1 MLIKLFFLL
10 LYLSIG
16 RFFVKKVLFFLT
28 SLFSFSG
35 TTFADGGPKPWQL
48 GFRPPA
54 TSTMEKV
61 VQFHDSFINPIII
74 AIALFVIGLMVY
86 IIVRFSEKNNPKPT
100 KTTHNTTL
108 EVLWTAIPAIILII
122 IAIPAFKLLYYSHY
136 NPNTEMTIKA
146 IGNQWYWSYEYPD
159 HGIAFDSNML
169 CGTKE
174 ECDEL
179 SKETGKKY
187 VRLLDVDEPVVLP
200 VNTKIKVIATATDV
214 IHSFSVSAFGI
225 KIDGV
230 PGRAQDTWFEIL
242 KEGTYYGQCS
252 ELCGMLHGFMPIT
265 VKAVSDSEFDNWVQ
279 NKKAEAK
286 KNEEIKKVEIIK

>member
-1 MLIKLFFLL
+1 M
-10 LYLSIG
+10 
-16 RFFVKKVLFFLT
+16 KKVLFFLT

-61 VQFHDSFINPIII
+61 VEFHDSFINPIII

>member
-1 MLIKLFFLL
+1 MC
-10 LYLSIG
+10 IG
-16 RFFVKKVLFFLT
+16 RIFVKKVLFFLT

-35 TTFADGGPKPWQL
+35 SVFADGGPKPWQL

-61 VQFHDSFINPIII
+61 VEFHDSFINPIII

-108 EVLWTAIPAIILII
+108 EVLWTAIPTIILII

-174 ECDEL
+174 ECDEI
-179 SKETGKKY
+179 SKETGEKH
-187 VRLLDVDEPVVLP
+187 VRLLDVDEPLVLP
-200 VNTKIKVIATATDV
+200 VNKKIKVIATATDV

-242 KEGTYYGQCS
+242 NEGTYYGQCS
-252 ELCGMLHGFMPIT
+252 ELCGMLHGFMPIK

>member
-1 MLIKLFFLL
+1 M
-10 LYLSIG
+10 
-16 RFFVKKVLFFLT
+16 KKVLFFLT

-279 NKKAEAK
+279 NKKAAAK

>member
-1 MLIKLFFLL
+1 M
-10 LYLSIG
+10 
-16 RFFVKKVLFFLT
+16 KKVLFFLT

-108 EVLWTAIPAIILII
+108 EVLWTAIPTIILII

-187 VRLLDVDEPVVLP
+187 VRLLDVDEPIVVP
-200 VNTKIKVIATATDV
+200 VNKKIKVIATATDV

-230 PGRAQDTWFEIL
+230 PGRAQDTWFEVL

-252 ELCGMLHGFMPIT
+252 ELCGMLHGFMPVM

>member
-1 MLIKLFFLL
+1 M
-10 LYLSIG
+10 
-16 RFFVKKVLFFLT
+16 KKVLFFLT

-61 VQFHDSFINPIII
+61 VEFHDSFINPIII

-159 HGIAFDSNML
+159 HGITFDSNML

-179 SKETGKKY
+179 SKETGKNY
-187 VRLLDVDEPVVLP
+187 VRLLDVDEPLVLP
-200 VNTKIKVIATATDV
+200 VNKKIKVIATATDV

-252 ELCGMLHGFMPIT
+252 ELCGMLHGFMPVM

-279 NKKAEAK
+279 NKKAAAK
-286 KNEEIKKVEIIK
+286 KNEEIKKVEIFK

>member
-1 MLIKLFFLL
+1 MC
-10 LYLSIG
+10 IG
-16 RFFVKKVLFFLT
+16 RIFVKKVLFFLT

-35 TTFADGGPKPWQL
+35 SVFADGGPKPWQL

-61 VQFHDSFINPIII
+61 VEFHDSFINPIII

-174 ECDEL
+174 ECDEM
-179 SKETGKKY
+179 SKETGKKH
-187 VRLLDVDEPVVLP
+187 VRLLDVDEPLVLP
-200 VNTKIKVIATATDV
+200 VNKKIKVIATATDV

-242 KEGTYYGQCS
+242 NEGTYYGQCS
-252 ELCGMLHGFMPIT
+252 ELCGMLHGFMPVM

>member
-1 MLIKLFFLL
+1 M
-10 LYLSIG
+10 
-16 RFFVKKVLFFLT
+16 KKVLFFLT

-35 TTFADGGPKPWQL
+35 SIFADGGPKPWQL

-174 ECDEL
+174 ECDEM
-179 SKETGKKY
+179 SKETGKNH
-187 VRLLDVDEPVVLP
+187 VRLLDVDEPLVLP
-200 VNTKIKVIATATDV
+200 VNKKIKVIATATDV

-242 KEGTYYGQCS
+242 NEGTYYGQCS
-252 ELCGMLHGFMPIT
+252 ELCGMLHGFMPIK

>member
-1 MLIKLFFLL
+1 MC
-10 LYLSIG
+10 IG
-16 RFFVKKVLFFLT
+16 RIFVKKVLFFLT

-35 TTFADGGPKPWQL
+35 SVFADGGPKPWQL

-61 VQFHDSFINPIII
+61 VEFHDSFINPIII

-179 SKETGKKY
+179 SKETGKNY
-187 VRLLDVDEPVVLP
+187 VRLLDVDEPLVLP
-200 VNTKIKVIATATDV
+200 VNKKIKVIATATDV

-230 PGRAQDTWFEIL
+230 PGRVQDTWFEIL

>member
-1 MLIKLFFLL
+1 MCK
-10 LYLSIG
+10 G
-16 RFFVKKVLFFLT
+16 RLFVKKVLFFLT

-54 TSTMEKV
+54 TTTMEEV
-61 VQFHDSFINPIII
+61 VRFHDSFINPIII
-74 AIALFVIGLMVY
+74 AIAVFVIALMVY
-86 IIVRFSEKNNPKPT
+86 IIIRFSEKNNPKPT

-174 ECDEL
+174 ECDEM
-179 SKETGKKY
+179 SKETGKKH
-187 VRLLDVDEPVVLP
+187 VRLLDVDEPLVLP
-200 VNTKIKVIATATDV
+200 VNKKIKVIATASDV

-242 KEGTYYGQCS
+242 NEGTYYGQCS
-252 ELCGMLHGFMPIT
+252 ELCGMLHGFMPVM

>member
-1 MLIKLFFLL
+1 
-10 LYLSIG
+10 
-16 RFFVKKVLFFLT
+16 VKKVLFFLT

-35 TTFADGGPKPWQL
+35 SVFADGGPKPWQL

-54 TSTMEKV
+54 TTTMEKV
-61 VQFHDSFINPIII
+61 VEFHDSFINPIII

-159 HGIAFDSNML
+159 HGITFDSNML

-174 ECDEL
+174 ECDEI
-179 SKETGKKY
+179 SKETGKNH
-187 VRLLDVDEPVVLP
+187 VRLLDVDEPLVLP
-200 VNTKIKVIATATDV
+200 VNKKIKVIATATDV

-230 PGRAQDTWFEIL
+230 PGRAQDTWFEIIN
-242 KEGTYYGQCS
+242 EGTYYGQCS
-252 ELCGMLHGFMPIT
+252 ELCGMLHGFMPIK
-265 VKAVSDSEFDNWVQ
+265 VRAVSESEFDNWVQ
-279 NKKAEAK
+279 NKKAAAK

>member
-1 MLIKLFFLL
+1 MC
-10 LYLSIG
+10 IG
-16 RFFVKKVLFFLT
+16 RIFVKKVLFFLT

-35 TTFADGGPKPWQL
+35 SVVADGGPKPWQL

-108 EVLWTAIPAIILII
+108 EVLWTAIPTIILII

-174 ECDEL
+174 ECDEM
-179 SKETGKKY
+179 SKETGKKH
-187 VRLLDVDEPVVLP
+187 VRLLDVDEPLVLP
-200 VNTKIKVIATATDV
+200 VNKKIKVIATASDV

-242 KEGTYYGQCS
+242 NEGTYYGQCS
-252 ELCGMLHGFMPIT
+252 ELCGMLHGFMPIK

>member
-1 MLIKLFFLL
+1 MGRFLLFLSFFLNTAN
-10 LYLSIG
+10 IG
-16 RFFVKKVLFFLT
+16 
-28 SLFSFSG
+28 
-35 TTFADGGPKPWQL
+35 FAGAGPQPWQL

-54 TSTMEKV
+54 TPTMEKV
-61 VQFHDSFINPIII
+61 VAFHDYFINPIII
-74 AIALFVIGLMVY
+74 AIALFVIGLMAY

-100 KTTHNTTL
+100 KVTHNPIL
-108 EVLWTAIPAIILII
+108 EIVWTVVPAIILIA
-122 IAIPAFKLLYYSHY
+122 IAIPAFRLLYYSHY
-136 NPNTEMTIKA
+136 NPNTEMTLKA

-174 ECDEL
+174 ECDEM
-179 SKETGKKY
+179 SKETGKQY
-187 VRLLDVDEPVVLP
+187 VRLLDVDEPIVVP
-200 VNTKIKVIATATDV
+200 VNKKIKVIATATDV

-230 PGRAQDTWFEIL
+230 PGRAQDTWFEVL

-252 ELCGMLHGFMPIT
+252 ELCGMLHGFMPIV
-265 VKAVSDSEFDNWVQ
+265 VKAVSETEYNEWVQ
-279 NKKAEAK
+279 AKKAAAK

>member
-1 MLIKLFFLL
+1 MC
-10 LYLSIG
+10 IG
-16 RFFVKKVLFFLT
+16 RIFVKKVLFFLT

-35 TTFADGGPKPWQL
+35 SVFADGGPKPWQL

-108 EVLWTAIPAIILII
+108 EVLWTAIPTIILII

-174 ECDEL
+174 ECDEM
-179 SKETGKKY
+179 SKETGKKH
-187 VRLLDVDEPVVLP
+187 VRLLDVDEPLVLP
-200 VNTKIKVIATATDV
+200 VNKKIKVIATASDV

-242 KEGTYYGQCS
+242 NEGTYYGQCS
-252 ELCGMLHGFMPIT
+252 ELCGMLHGFMPVM

>member
-1 MLIKLFFLL
+1 M
-10 LYLSIG
+10 
-16 RFFVKKVLFFLT
+16 KKVLFFLT

-35 TTFADGGPKPWQL
+35 ATFADGGPKPWQL

-108 EVLWTAIPAIILII
+108 EVLWTAIPTIILII

-159 HGIAFDSNML
+159 HGITFDSNML

-174 ECDEL
+174 ECD
-179 SKETGKKY
+179 
-187 VRLLDVDEPVVLP
+187 
-200 VNTKIKVIATATDV
+200 
-214 IHSFSVSAFGI
+214 
-225 KIDGV
+225 
-230 PGRAQDTWFEIL
+230 
-242 KEGTYYGQCS
+242 
-252 ELCGMLHGFMPIT
+252 
-265 VKAVSDSEFDNWVQ
+265 
-279 NKKAEAK
+279 
-286 KNEEIKKVEIIK
+286 

>member
-1 MLIKLFFLL
+1 MC
-10 LYLSIG
+10 IG
-16 RFFVKKVLFFLT
+16 RIFVKKVLFFLT

-35 TTFADGGPKPWQL
+35 SVFADGGPKPWQL

-61 VQFHDSFINPIII
+61 VEFHDSFINPIII

-108 EVLWTAIPAIILII
+108 EVLWTAIPTIILII

-174 ECDEL
+174 ECDEM
-179 SKETGKKY
+179 SKETGKKH
-187 VRLLDVDEPVVLP
+187 VRLLDVDEPLVLP
-200 VNTKIKVIATATDV
+200 VNKKIKVIATASDV

-242 KEGTYYGQCS
+242 NEGTYYGQCS
-252 ELCGMLHGFMPIT
+252 ELCGMLHGFMPIK

>member
-1 MLIKLFFLL
+1 MC
-10 LYLSIG
+10 IG
-16 RFFVKKVLFFLT
+16 RIFVKKVLFFLT

-35 TTFADGGPKPWQL
+35 SVFADGGPKPWQL

-54 TSTMEKV
+54 TTTMEKV

-108 EVLWTAIPAIILII
+108 EVLWTAIPTIILII

-174 ECDEL
+174 ECDEI
-179 SKETGKKY
+179 SKETGKKH
-187 VRLLDVDEPVVLP
+187 VRLLDVDEPLVLP
-200 VNTKIKVIATATDV
+200 VNKKIKVIATASDV

-242 KEGTYYGQCS
+242 NEGTYYGQCS
-252 ELCGMLHGFMPIT
+252 ELCGMLHGFMPIK

>member
-1 MLIKLFFLL
+1 MC
-10 LYLSIG
+10 IG
-16 RFFVKKVLFFLT
+16 RIFVKKVLFFLT

-35 TTFADGGPKPWQL
+35 SVFADGGPKPWQL

-100 KTTHNTTL
+100 KTTHNTLL

-174 ECDEL
+174 ECDEI
-179 SKETGKKY
+179 SKETGEKH
-187 VRLLDVDEPVVLP
+187 VRLLDVDEPLVLP
-200 VNTKIKVIATATDV
+200 VNKKIKVIATATDV

-242 KEGTYYGQCS
+242 NEGTYYGQCS
-252 ELCGMLHGFMPIT
+252 ELCGMLHGFMPIK

>member
-1 MLIKLFFLL
+1 MC
-10 LYLSIG
+10 IG
-16 RFFVKKVLFFLT
+16 RIFVKKVLFFLT

-35 TTFADGGPKPWQL
+35 SVFADGGPKPWQL

-61 VQFHDSFINPIII
+61 VEFHDSFINPIII

-174 ECDEL
+174 ECDEM
-179 SKETGKKY
+179 SKETGKKH
-187 VRLLDVDEPVVLP
+187 VRLLDVDEPLVLP
-200 VNTKIKVIATATDV
+200 VNKKIKVIATASDV

-242 KEGTYYGQCS
+242 NEGTYYGQCS
-252 ELCGMLHGFMPIT
+252 ELCGMLHGFMPVM
-265 VKAVSDSEFDNWVQ
+265 VKAVSESEFDNWVK
-279 NKKAEAK
+279 NKKAAAK
-286 KNEEIKKVEIIK
+286 RNEEIKKVEIVK